1 MIRSPFFFK
10 EGQCKDAV
18 LEITMRIS
26 FDNSN
31 RQIERLNKPLT
42 TDSSNK
48 TKGIGSFYEEKSV
61 QGETGNY
68 EGALKSLGEVKTK
81 AMATDVDA
89 AQDYM
94 TVMSASMSD
103 EDYAKMV
110 ATGEKPE
117 AMEVEDAVTIIDK
130 IKLEMARGG
139 ANVKGFT
146 DTLDAET
153 IKELTGLETI
163 ANELT
168 KEDVSVTEDMCREI
182 SEAAGMAKELTE
194 MSDEMKRFL
203 VLNDHELTIDNI
215 YLSKH
220 SVCEDVK
227 TRGGEYFNIEAKGYI
242 AKKGTEISGE
252 ALKEEVIKLLSDM
265 GIKDVEEN
273 VDNAKWLVS
282 KSLPVNEENL
292 ERLNEIK
299 KVSLPLTDEKISKSI
314 AIAIT
319 EGNLPKDASVIKEES
334 IYSEA
339 VRLTNELDNIVS
351 SEFVKETRIM
361 EETRLKMMTEANLL
375 LIKSGYKIDTKALE
389 EYVEKLKEIEKTP
402 AFNEAVEIERVE
414 TTVKSIKEMPV
425 AIIAPVAP
433 KVSLMTLN
441 EVKEAAEPIKKRYD
455 IAGVAYEKVQTEV
468 RKDLGDSIKKAFRNV
483 SSILEEMGLE
493 DTKENTRAVRI
504 LGYNSMPISKDNIEA
519 IKEADRK
526 LQGVITRLTP
536 YDTLKLIRD
545 GRSPIK
551 MSVDELNQY
560 LDEKTDNQ
568 GEEIE
573 KYSKFLYKLER
584 DKEITPS
591 ERKEYIEVYRFF
603 HQIEKT
609 EAAAVGSVIN
619 AGWELNFE
627 NLKTAYK
634 ASKHKGMDVTIGE
647 KYEALVSD
655 DPTDALQKE
664 WLSHK
669 LDEIREAL
677 DAPKETVTE
686 LVMNDIAVTAQN
698 LEAALNLQKKRGKA
712 FEKAAEASEGRAK
725 EKALKFTDNIS
736 EKEDTYEAYD
746 EMISECKKAV
756 YDECMMSD
764 NFIDVRALQ
773 SVHMQLSLANSYA
786 FHENYEVPMEIGGQV
801 TSVNVKLV
809 HNSKEDP
816 NVAVSFENEEYG
828 RVSARLYMQKGEI
841 NGYIA
846 CNLKEAVTKMQK
858 VADKLSTKV
867 SAIWTAAPDND
878 LTLSR
883 IPMRENTEVSSNEL
897 YGIAKKFLESMKG

>member
-1 MIRSPFFFK
+1 
-10 EGQCKDAV
+10 
-18 LEITMRIS
+18 MRIS

-31 RQIERLNKPLT
+31 RQIESLNRTFT

-61 QGETGNY
+61 SNETGNY
-68 EGALKSLGEVKTK
+68 EGALKSLSDLQTK
-81 AMATDVDA
+81 AKATDVEA

-103 EDYAKMV
+103 DDYTKMV

-117 AMEVEDAVTIIDK
+117 AMDVEDAVTIIDK

-139 ANVKGFT
+139 ADIKGFT

-153 IKELTGLETI
+153 IKNITGLDSI

-168 KEDVSVTEDMCREI
+168 KEDVSVSEDMCEEI
-182 SEAAGMAKELTE
+182 SKAADMAKELTD

-203 VLNDHELTIDNI
+203 VLNDLELTLDSI

-220 SVCEDVK
+220 SVCEDGQN
-227 TRGGEYFNIEAKGYI
+227 RGSEYFNIEAKGYI
-242 AKKGTEISGE
+242 AKKGTEVSPE
-252 ALKEEVIKLLSDM
+252 VLEEEVTKLLSEM
-265 GIKDVEEN
+265 GIENTKEN
-273 VDNAKWLVS
+273 VENAKWLVS

-292 ERLNEIK
+292 ERLEEINQVK
-299 KVSLPLTDEKISKSI
+299 LPLTDEKISKSI

-319 EGNLPKDASVIKEES
+319 EGNLPKDASVIREES
-334 IYSEA
+334 IYTEA
-339 VRLTNELDNIVS
+339 VRLTNELNTVVS
-351 SEFVKETRIM
+351 SGFVKETRIM

-375 LIKSGYKIDTKALE
+375 LIKSGYKIDTKELE
-389 EYVEKLKEIEKTP
+389 AYVEKLKEIEKTP
-402 AFNEAVEIERVE
+402 AFTEAVEIERVE
-414 TTVKSIKEMPV
+414 ATVESIKEMPV

-433 KVSLMTLN
+433 KISLMNLA

-468 RKDLGDSIKKAFRNV
+468 RRDLGDSIKKAFRNV

-493 DTKENTRAVRI
+493 DTKENNRAVRI
-504 LGYNSMPISKDNIEA
+504 LGYNSMPITKENIDTV
-519 IKEADRK
+519 KEADRK

-536 YDTLKLIRD
+536 YDTLKLIRE
-545 GRSPIK
+545 GNSPIK
-551 MSVDELNQY
+551 MSVDELNKY
-560 LDEKTDNQ
+560 LDSKTDSQN
-568 GEEIE
+568 EEIE

-584 DKEITPS
+584 DKEITPL
-591 ERKEYIEVYRFF
+591 ERKDYIEVYRFL
-603 HQIEKT
+603 HQLEKT
-609 EAAAVGSVIN
+609 EDAAVGGVIN
-619 AGWELNFE
+619 AGWELSFG

-634 ASKHKGMDVTIGE
+634 AAKHKGMDVTVGE

-655 DPTDALQKE
+655 DPTDELQKE
-664 WLSHK
+664 WLSHR

-686 LVMNDIAVTAQN
+686 LVMNDISVTAQN

-712 FEKAAEASEGRAK
+712 FEKATEASGGAAK
-725 EKALKFTDNIS
+725 EKALKFTNEIND
-736 EKEDTYEAYD
+736 KKDTYEAYD

-756 YDECMMSD
+756 YDECLSSD
-764 NFIDVRALQ
+764 NYIDVRALQ
-773 SVHMQLSLANSYA
+773 SVHMQLSLANNYA
-786 FHENYEVPMEIGGQV
+786 FHENYEVPLEIGGQV

-809 HNSKEDP
+809 HNSKDDP
-816 NVAVSFENEEYG
+816 NVVVSFENEEFG

-867 SAIWTAAPDND
+867 SAVWTAAPDND

-883 IPMRENTEVSSNEL
+883 IPMRENTEVSSSEL
-897 YGIAKKFLESMKG
+897 YSIAKKFLESMKG